1 MTEERSALI
10 VTRRPAKEMADGT
23 LRVQI
28 DVEPNDRR
36 AFLDMFPDNG
46 DPIAVAALS
55 REAIIAHQQGVEFA
69 KPPAKKSKGD
79 HGDFAQYLVQ
89 SGFFRDPKVWKLAG
103 TDKEFLD
110 WLKRQPCCIAISVC
124 EGDVV
129 PAHVR
134 RIADGAGTGIKPEY
148 SAIPLCNGHHQLQH
162 SQGESAIGGKE
173 FCDRKRITFVQA
185 WAKERVKAALD
196 IDSLAQLSPHH
207 LELFLRDSDINVNIP
222 TEYFHG

>member
-1 MTEERSALI
+1 MTEELSALI

-55 REAIIAHQQGVEFA
+55 KEAIIAHQQGVAFA
-69 KPPAKKSKGD
+69 EPPAKKSKGN
-79 HGDFAQYLVQ
+79 HGDFAQWLVQ
-89 SGFFRDPKVWKLAG
+89 SGFFRRPDVWKLAG
-103 TDKEFLD
+103 IDKDYTE
-110 WLKRQPCCIAISVC
+110 WLKQQKCCIGTKDC
-124 EGDVV
+124 DGDVV

-134 RIADGAGTGIKPEY
+134 RIADGSGTGIKPEY
-148 SAIPLCNGHHQLQH
+148 AAIPLCNGHHQLQH
-162 SQGESAIGGKE
+162 QKGESAIGGKE
-173 FCDRKRITFVQA
+173 FCDRKRIVFVSE
-185 WAKERVKAALD
+185 WAKVCMKAQLEIESLAAL
-196 IDSLAQLSPHH
+196 SPQH
-207 LELFLRDSDINVNIP
+207 LELFLRGSDINVNIP